1 VLKLESD
8 EAENIAREF
17 LLNRLRASSVEV
29 LDAKLGPEP
38 DVMTVSGFLE
48 DGDRRR
54 RKFEVKVSSLTKK
67 AVTWNVLFG
76 K

>member
-1 VLKLESD
+1 MESD

-29 LDAKLGPEP
+29 LDTKPGPGP
-38 DVMTVSGFLE
+38 DVMTVSGFLA

>member
-1 VLKLESD
+1 MQSD

-29 LDAKLGPEP
+29 LDTKLGPEP

-54 RKFEVKVSSLTKK
+54 RKFEVRVNSLTKK
-67 AVTWNVLFG
+67 AVTWNIFFG